1 MANGLPSL
9 TSDANDW
16 VSQPYSMSVGG
27 EGGDT
32 MEVPQ
37 WFSPSLNMVTPYDPA
52 TGMDAS
58 GLYQRNTPQWYDQ
71 QNGAGSYAALQQ
83 QYPGVDFWRAWN
95 EGDAMAS
102 AQDEVATAGD
112 FIESGGL
119 AKSLAFLGAG
129 LGGAEA
135 LGFGAGSG
143 MGGGAGVMGL
153 GTDMTLGAGALGAL
167 ESTPAMMAGTGLVS
181 GTGTLMP
188 PATPPNGAG
197 YSAAPFG
204 SETAGATLHTLT
216 DPAAAAAGMG
226 LPPMGTGGLGFD
238 PSQLP
243 KPSMPSGGQGATPGT
258 PGAAPA
264 PGAPGSAATAPAAPS
279 VPGTAPQ
286 GATGIPFVDDLIRQ
300 MRANPLQALGLGM
313 TAASLAGG
321 AGSQKTPPA
330 VGQLNQLGTDAQA
343 TAQRLIQQHAS
354 GQLSGPQQASLDQT
368 VQNTKNQ
375 IRQYF
380 ANIGMSDSTA
390 ARQAEAAVERE
401 ALAMKQEFLNQSL
414 TQGLNALGI
423 ATGPLSQAAQ
433 FTLGQDKNLQQA
445 FGQFGQAIGN
455 LFGRNAATTQTKPAG
470 T

>member
-1 MANGLPSL
+1 MANGLPTL

-16 VSQPYSMSVGG
+16 VSQPYTQYVGG

-32 MEVPQ
+32 QTLQQ
-37 WFSPSLNMVTPYDPA
+37 WFSPSLNTVTSYDPA
-52 TGMDAS
+52 TGMDSS
-58 GLYQRNTPQWYDQ
+58 GMYQRNTPQWYDQ
-71 QNGAGSYAALQQ
+71 QHGAGSYAGAQQ
-83 QYPGVDFWRAWN
+83 QYPGATAADFYRMWSQ
-95 EGDAMAS
+95 GDAMAEQ
-102 AQDEVATAGD
+102 QDQVATAGD

-143 MGGGAGVMGL
+143 MGGGAGMMGL

-167 ESTPAMMAGTGLVS
+167 EATPGMLAGTGVAS
-181 GTGTLMP
+181 GTLMP
-188 PATPPNGAG
+188 PATAPGGAG

-243 KPSMPSGGQGATPGT
+243 TPRGVGGGASTTPGT

-264 PGAPGSAATAPAAPS
+264 TGAPGSAPTVPTTPA
-279 VPGTAPQ
+279 GTAQ
-286 GATGIPFVDDLIRQ
+286 GPTGFSFVDDLIKQ
-300 MRANPLQALGLGM
+300 MRQNPLQALGLGM

-321 AGSQKTPPA
+321 VGSQKTPQA

-375 IRQYF
+375 VRQYF

-390 ARQAEAAVERE
+390 ARQAEAAIERE

-423 ATGPLSQAAQ
+423 ASGPLSQAAQ
-433 FTLGQDKNLQQA
+433 YQLGQDKNLQQA

-455 LFGRNAATTQTKPAG
+455 LFGRNAATTQPKPAG